1 MQTAGFAMVATGKGG
16 SQPLGMKARIGCAPH
31 AFYSEVSD
39 EIVLLNIDTGAYH
52 SLDTVG
58 AAIWRAIGTEATIE
72 AVCTAMVADYP
83 HDPERVRTET
93 VEFITKLAERE
104 LVIVQDADVGV

>member
-1 MQTAGFAMVATGKGG
+1 MVTTGKDGLK
-16 SQPLGMKARIGCAPH
+16 PLGMAARIGCAPH
-31 AFYSEVSD
+31 AFYSEVSE
-39 EIVLLNIDTGAYH
+39 EIVLLNVDTGAYH

-58 AAIWRAIGTEATIE
+58 AAIWRAIGAESTIE
-72 AVCTAMVADYP
+72 AVCAAMVAEYP
-83 HDPERVRTET
+83 QDPERVRTET